1 MQNQKIEEPGPTEK
15 VILLVDDEPSIT
27 GFLSVLLKMN
37 GYKVVSFNDSIE
49 ALNAFRQSPKTI
61 DLVITDQ
68 TMPGLTGLELTLEI
82 LLLRPAMPIILVT
95 GFSEKLL
102 HLDIIQLGISA
113 FMKKPF
119 NNDLLIETVS
129 ELLAA

>member
-1 MQNQKIEEPGPTEK
+1 LQNQKIEEPGPTEK